1 MEPGMLNENQNR
13 QHWLARLEDPQ
24 GLPEE
29 CVQDKEAAWQ
39 QLQARLQPSSSRK
52 KNAWFWAAAACLLV
66 VISVPILTAKK
77 DQAVTVNKR
86 QSLPMVEKAIAI
98 PQLPTRETTI
108 LTNPTVVSRAKQLNR
123 PDNKNSIKKLS
134 FRAPVV
140 NRLSPSPAVI
150 IQPLNNPS
158 LAATQRVTVVT
169 VKYPVALSPAKK
181 LKVVHVNEL
190 GETTPDAYPM
200 VRMEDNGASRVRLF
214 NRELFSNAGSGAM
227 GSGFNIFKSKN
238 TPSN

>member
-39 QLQARLQPSSSRK
+39 QLQARLQPSRSRK
-52 KNAWFWAAAACLLV
+52 KSAWFWAAAACLLV

-77 DQAVTVNKR
+77 EQAVIVDKE
-86 QSLPMVEKAIAI
+86 QSLPTVEKAIAI
-98 PQLPTRETTI
+98 QQWPTRETTI
-108 LTNPTVVSRAKQLNR
+108 IANRAVVSRAKQLNR
-123 PDNKNSIKKLS
+123 PDNKSSIKKLT
-134 FRAPVV
+134 FQTPVINQLPTCPV
-140 NRLSPSPAVI
+140 VI
-150 IQPLNNPS
+150 IQPLSNPS
-158 LAATQRVTVVT
+158 LAATQRVTVAT
-169 VKYPVALSPAKK
+169 VKHPAALSPAKK
-181 LKVVHVNEL
+181 LKVVHINEL

-200 VRMEDNGASRVRLF
+200 VRMEDNGASRVRLI
-214 NRELFSNAGSGAM
+214 NQELFSNAGSGAM